1 MIILCY
7 SLAVLAA
14 VSALLTISSQS
25 ITRVLDTR
33 YKFTGKETLRILFNT
48 NEVIK
53 AKLWHAIHWL
63 ISSKFKGSFGGRVDY
78 MIVYPMKEASAGVKV
93 TKWTMKQYG
102 LRGDRQYLLGYYNKE
117 EDYYEIILLNKSPKL
132 ALLKVEYDE
141 NHDQFIYSWTA
152 DKKETFSL
160 PPEVDEHFINQW
172 SSNGLK
178 EVTIKS
184 YASYI
189 RGISLDKFALPQS
202 LKKKMNLPEN
212 TKLLC
217 SIKGKPCTV
226 GVPKQRKI
234 STVFQAYYPLLICSN
249 ESMDALKE
257 KSLDSSYDLRMIAF
271 RPNLI
276 IKDVPYPFSEDYY
289 EDFDLVSNA
298 NNCTRHTFKA
308 PLRCIRCALP
318 NVDYEKGS
326 MDKSSTMTKTLAKF
340 RRVDEN
346 YPYEMC
352 FGKYAVS
359 LDEDF
364 TIQKGDQLDV
374 LLKQVTYWKENPYKK
389 QNREKVERSWREE
402 GGR

>member
-1 MIILCY
+1 
-7 SLAVLAA
+7 
-14 VSALLTISSQS
+14 
-25 ITRVLDTR
+25 
-33 YKFTGKETLRILFNT
+33 
-48 NEVIK
+48 
-53 AKLWHAIHWL
+53 
-63 ISSKFKGSFGGRVDY
+63 
-78 MIVYPMKEASAGVKV
+78 
-93 TKWTMKQYG
+93 
-102 LRGDRQYLLGYYNKE
+102 
-117 EDYYEIILLNKSPKL
+117 
-132 ALLKVEYDE
+132 
-141 NHDQFIYSWTA
+141 
-152 DKKETFSL
+152 
-160 PPEVDEHFINQW
+160 
-172 SSNGLK
+172 
-178 EVTIKS
+178 
-184 YASYI
+184 
-189 RGISLDKFALPQS
+189 
-202 LKKKMNLPEN
+202 MNLPEN

-217 SIKGKPCTV
+217 SIKGKPCRV